1 MGALPQW
8 HGLCRSFPVP
18 FLRRRYGKKKSR
30 KFSTALFLIRASCF
44 RTPGEACRV
53 LGSSKRKGLTLTN
66 RTVAIVGPASY
77 IEGEGVEKLIDSSD
91 YVIRPNCKLLPNLNG
106 LLLPRNTTRRCDIV
120 YHSGAVENETHDG
133 PTKNIQEVIMTDH
146 WYAHIFLRWSGLRQR

>member
-1 MGALPQW
+1 MV
-8 HGLCRSFPVP
+8 CR
-18 FLRRRYGKKKSR
+18 LHGKKKMSR

>member
-1 MGALPQW
+1 MKDGQVEGTAGFPRCKCSILPAFDIV
-8 HGLCRSFPVP
+8 RVA
-18 FLRRRYGKKKSR
+18 GKTLKKG
-30 KFSTALFLIRASCF
+30 I
-44 RTPGEACRV
+44 
-53 LGSSKRKGLTLTN
+53 SSKRKGGLTLMN
-66 RTVAIVGPASY
+66 RSVAIVGPASY